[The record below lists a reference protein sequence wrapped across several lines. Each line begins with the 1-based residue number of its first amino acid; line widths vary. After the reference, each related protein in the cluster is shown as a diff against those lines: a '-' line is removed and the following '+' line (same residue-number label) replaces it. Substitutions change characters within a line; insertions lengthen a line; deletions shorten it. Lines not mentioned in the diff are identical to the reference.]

1 MCITIFN
8 SVHKYKLKSRGKKE
22 TIRNR
27 ITMLVVGGGG
37 DPQSWNIHF
46 GLALSDW
53 ELESVDLLFD
63 TLYANIPREEGPDCF
78 KLTENG

>member
-1 MCITIFN
+1 MQQN
-8 SVHKYKLKSRGKKE
+8 HNVGLW
-22 TIRNR
+22 
-27 ITMLVVGGGG
+27 GGGG
-37 DPQSWNIHF
+37 GGAQSWNIHF

-53 ELESVDLLFD
+53 ELESMDLLFD

>member
-1 MCITIFN
+1 M
-8 SVHKYKLKSRGKKE
+8 HKYKPKSKGKKKWYATE
-22 TIRNR
+22 SQCWFW
-27 ITMLVVGGGG
+27 GGGG
-37 DPQSWNIHF
+37 GQSWNIHF

-63 TLYANIPREEGPDCF
+63 TLYANIPREEGPDRF

>member
-8 SVHKYKLKSRGKKE
+8 SVHKYKLKSKGKKKRYATE
-22 TIRNR
+22 SQCWFWG
-27 ITMLVVGGGG
+27 VGA
-37 DPQSWNIHF
+37 QSWNIHF

-63 TLYANIPREEGPDCF
+63 TLYANIAREEGPDRF
-78 KLTENG
+78 KLTEND